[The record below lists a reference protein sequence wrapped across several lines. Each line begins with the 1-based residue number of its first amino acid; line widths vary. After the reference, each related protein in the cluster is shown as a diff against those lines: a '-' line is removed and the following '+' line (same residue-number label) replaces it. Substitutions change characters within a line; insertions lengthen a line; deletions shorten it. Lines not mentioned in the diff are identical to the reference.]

1 MNPIIV
7 EAEVVVNDLRVPAS
21 VEGND
26 LRTEADLAVEIQPF
40 IPYTGEYEFTPSSET
55 QTIPIYNKI
64 ASADIVINPI
74 PSNYGLIS
82 WNGST
87 LTVS

>member
-1 MNPIIV
+1 MSARLN
-7 EAEVVVNDLRVPAS
+7 AEVSINGGVSASAS
-21 VEGND
+21 VGVKTISASATVC
-26 LRTEADLAVEIQPF
+26 RAQSFT
-40 IPYTGEYEFTPSSET
+40 PYTGEYEFTPSSET